1 MKVHVIVEIWHGLV
15 EPDPVVYADRE
26 DAKRHFKAF
35 CKEHDL
41 PEDEPYNDDHEIHWY
56 GLEVVESK
64 LSLQA
69 GKVALKRLNNIVN
82 LKGVE
87 NG

>member
-15 EPDPVVYADRE
+15 EPDPVVYADEE

-35 CKEHDL
+35 CKEHNL
-41 PEDEPYNDDHEIHWY
+41 PEDEPWNDDVEIHMY
-56 GLEVVESK
+56 SLEVVESK
-64 LSLQA
+64 LSLRA
-69 GKVALKRLNNIVN
+69 GKVALKRLNKIM
-82 LKGVE
+82 GVD